1 MSDYT
6 NYNDNLAFPPIGS
19 QDELPEIGRQSE
31 VLIKAL
37 EKCEKLEKQLKIAVE
52 ALKWIYEDTKGG
64 HIQCDA
70 CNYTIECEGCVNQDT
85 AEKALEQIKELD
97 K

>member
-1 MSDYT
+1 M
-6 NYNDNLAFPPIGS
+6 IGS
-19 QDELPEIGRQSE
+19 QDELPQPRGRKTD

-52 ALKWIYEDTKGG
+52 ALQCIYDDTKGG
-64 HIQCDA
+64 HIQCEA
-70 CNYTIECEGCVNQDT
+70 CNYTIECEGCVNQDV
-85 AEKALEQIKELD
+85 AEKALNHIKELD